1 LAKIDR
7 NSGNASV
14 DVDRK
19 ICVVDNVS
27 NGFDIYK
34 LECGSFVRTLVT
46 KEAQKTYPKGV
57 AFADKSRLV
66 VGGSDHG
73 LAYILERKTGRMLK
87 TLKHARKGGVETVG
101 VRIFPSMKCQ

>member
-1 LAKIDR
+1 MDR
-7 NSGNASV
+7 DSGNASV

-27 NGFDIYK
+27 NGFDIYR
-34 LECGSFVRTLVT
+34 LGCGSFVKTLVT
-46 KEAQKTYPKGV
+46 KEAQQTYPKGV

-73 LAYILERKTGRMLK
+73 LAYILERKTGRVLK

-101 VRIFPSMKCQ
+101 VRIFLSMKYQ